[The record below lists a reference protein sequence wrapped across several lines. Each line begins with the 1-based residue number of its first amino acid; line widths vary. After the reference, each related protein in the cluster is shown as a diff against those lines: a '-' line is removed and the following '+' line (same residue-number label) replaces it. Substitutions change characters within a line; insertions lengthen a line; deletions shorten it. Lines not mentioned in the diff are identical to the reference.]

1 MGPSVVTARAVR
13 GRVFACGSSLGAVGG
28 ERGEHQSC
36 QYTTAQFGALVTTV
50 PSRRGR
56 MHRSSW
62 DNTLVESFFRAAGWC
77 VTYCRLVIAVSP
89 DATVSAMSN
98 NDMAG
103 GAIIERWVG
112 DARAAASQ
120 PRFAIAYFPSAELVR
135 CRDLG
140 SDDVCAHR
148 APPQNAMDTSGRS
161 AHGDGQAE

>member
-1 MGPSVVTARAVR
+1 VPVGGDGAGGA

-36 QYTTAQFGALVTTV
+36 QYTTAQFGALGDDCAVTPWSDAPV
-50 PSRRGR
+50 KLGQRARRVVLPRGG
-56 MHRSSW
+56 
-62 DNTLVESFFRAAGWC
+62 AWC

-120 PRFAIAYFPSAELVR
+120 PPFAIAEFPSAELVR